1 LRELHLLLS
10 RALMIRRLK
19 RDVLNELP
27 AKNRHNVTI
36 SVPRGTMGLVKM
48 TEQTADEIQ
57 IEDEEDLTAAEE
69 AVLTWMSSKVFKN
82 KDNLMEY
89 YRSTSLAK
97 IPGVV
102 NYVTKLLQIQD
113 KFLVFAH
120 HLQLLDA
127 ISQALQVQVYFMIIK
142 NFFATFN

>member
-1 LRELHLLLS
+1 
-10 RALMIRRLK
+10 MIRRLK
-19 RDVLNELP
+19 RDVLSELP
-27 AKNRHNVTI
+27 AKHRHKVNI
-36 SVPRGTMGLVKM
+36 SVQLPTGQMNTVKM
-48 TEQTADEIQ
+48 NENAEDEIQ

-69 AVLTWMSSKVFKN
+69 AVLSWMSSKVFKN
-82 KDNLMEY
+82 KDNLMEN

-102 NYVTKLLQIQD
+102 NYVTKLLEVQD

-127 ISQALQVQVYFMIIK
+127 ISQALQAKARYSLVHFPLDLTK
-142 NFFATFN
+142 TFLGRTIYSH

>member
-1 LRELHLLLS
+1 
-10 RALMIRRLK
+10 
-19 RDVLNELP
+19 
-27 AKNRHNVTI
+27 
-36 SVPRGTMGLVKM
+36 MGLVKM

-102 NYVTKLLQIQD
+102 NYMTKLLQIQD

>member
-1 LRELHLLLS
+1 
-10 RALMIRRLK
+10 MIRRLK

-27 AKNRHNVTI
+27 AKHRHKVNI
-36 SVPRGTMGLVKM
+36 SVQLPTGQMNAVKM
-48 TEQTADEIQ
+48 NENAEDEIQ

-69 AVLTWMSSKVFKN
+69 AVLSWMSSKVFKN
-82 KDNLMEY
+82 KDNLMEN
-89 YRSTSLAK
+89 YRSASLAK

-102 NYVTKLLQIQD
+102 NYVTKLLEVQD

-127 ISQALQVQVYFMIIK
+127 ISQALQTKVR
-142 NFFATFN
+142 